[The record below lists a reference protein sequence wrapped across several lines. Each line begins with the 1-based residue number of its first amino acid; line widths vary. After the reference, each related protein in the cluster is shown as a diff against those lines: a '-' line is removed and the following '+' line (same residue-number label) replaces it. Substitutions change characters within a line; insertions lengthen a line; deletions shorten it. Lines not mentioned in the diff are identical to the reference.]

1 MVADAELYKMLGELI
16 AEQRAIKDS
25 LNRIDAETRRASQKS
40 DESRAVMHRRVDEL
54 VDRVGHAEGSLNILA
69 VDVRDTKAVTDDV
82 KRWRLMGMGALAVV
96 GIGGAAMGVTFA
108 DAVRKLGAV
117 IVGKM

>member
-54 VDRVGHAEGSLNILA
+54 VERVGDVEGEITVMASQVTDA
-69 VDVRDTKAVTDDV
+69 KAVTDDV
-82 KRWRLMGMGALAVV
+82 KRWRHMGMGALAVV
-96 GIGGAAMGVTFA
+96 GIGGAAIGVTFA
-108 DAVRKLGAV
+108 EAARKLLLAV
-117 IVGKM
+117 IGRL